1 VASPR
6 ALLLVFTGV
15 ASTQLGAALARTLFD
30 DAGPAGTVFLRVS
43 FAAIMLAL
51 LWRPD
56 LRGHAPEDWRLVA
69 AFGLSLAA
77 MNLSFY
83 EAIDRIPLGL
93 AVTFEFIGPLGVAVA
108 GSRRAVDLFWVACAA
123 GGILLISAP
132 GTSDLDP
139 VGILFALIAGGC
151 WAAYILLSARTG
163 RAFPGGSG
171 LALAM
176 CIAAVLLVPVG
187 IPAAGDALLDTEL
200 LLLGAGV
207 ALLSSAIPYSA
218 ELEALRLLPEH
229 VFGVLLSIEPAVA
242 ALAGWLVL
250 DQALGT
256 RELGGVA
263 LVTAAVAGAVAGAR
277 GPAPR
282 DA

>member
-15 ASTQLGAALARTLFD
+15 TSTQLGAALARTLFD

-56 LRGHAPEDWRLVA
+56 LHGHTREDWRLVA
-69 AFGLSLAA
+69 AFGLALAA
-77 MNLSFY
+77 MNLCFY

-132 GTSDLDP
+132 GSSDLDA

-187 IPAAGDALLDTEL
+187 IPAAGDALLDGEL

-229 VFGVLLSIEPAVA
+229 IFGVLLSIEPAVA

-250 DQALGT
+250 DQALGA

-263 LVTAAVAGAVAGAR
+263 LVTAAVAGAVAGTR